1 MKLPVLSLLF
11 LNYLRLLQAQESAQY
26 LRNAIRD
33 LKYLKGR
40 QGLQRIDATMVQ
52 QLTPEEEADE
62 QSISSTQKPVE
73 KRIQLHTKNVPPLS
87 LTKGELA
94 ALYESA
100 VAKGETIK
108 LDTGDN
114 SYVHAA
120 VHELDES
127 PNFIHEQKVPHSSE
141 DVGDT
146 GGGDDGYYY
155 YYYPVKSFL
164 DEMTSQATSVSNKNK
179 IFF

>member
-11 LNYLRLLQAQESAQY
+11 INYLRLLQAQESAQY

-40 QGLQRIDATMVQ
+40 HGLQRIDATIVQ
-52 QLTPEEEADE
+52 QLTPDEEDD
-62 QSISSTQKPVE
+62 QIVVSTQKPVE
-73 KRIQLHTKNVPPLS
+73 KRIQLHTQNVPPLS

-114 SYVHAA
+114 TYVHAA

-127 PNFIHEQKVPHSSE
+127 PSFIHEQKVSHPAENAADS
-141 DVGDT
+141 

-164 DEMTSQATSVSNKNK
+164 DEMTSQASSVSN
-179 IFF
+179 